1 MKRLSIVV
9 VLLAVAALGGLFGVP
24 NAASAAPAGVMH
36 SKGAVADALF
46 ITTSGDGCLEWDTW
60 VSAGVWTDTS
70 SAGRPV
76 KRSVLKVQIDVW
88 VICDGGDDY
97 TTPWLGCSFRGF
109 TEAADVKLSGQHASA
124 AGIVD
129 VYCRASNDR
138 LDISVDW
145 DADNASP
152 AVIDGELPD
161 PVCTFQGNARVHA
174 ATATGTL
181 AYYTGGPKS
190 SLGTSVWADI
200 AAGRDP
206 LCTF

>member
-9 VLLAVAALGGLFGVP
+9 MLLAVAGLGGFHAP
-24 NAASAAPAGVMH
+24 SAASAAPSGVMH
-36 SKGAVADALF
+36 SKGAGADALF
-46 ITTSGDGCLEWDTW
+46 ITRNPSGCLEWDTW

-109 TEAADVKLSGQHASA
+109 TEAADVKVSGQHASA
-124 AGIVD
+124 AGIVE
-129 VYCRASNDR
+129 VSCRASTETVDV
-138 LDISVDW
+138 SVDW
-145 DADNASP
+145 DAENAPP

-161 PVCTFQGNARVHA
+161 PICTFQGNAHVRA
-174 ATATGTL
+174 ATATGTV
-181 AYYTGGPKS
+181 AGYGGLNFSPDP
-190 SLGTSVWADI
+190 SVWADI
-200 AAGRDP
+200 AAGHDA